1 MERDNLIE
9 QAQALN
15 AAVAVIK
22 EYCDGR
28 TADDACRKCLF
39 RDNCGGEPYTW
50 GNEPPHP
57 AGRAGKRGGTVDCAI
72 CGKPVE
78 RVHPCEYYRR
88 RGGSRVRRMLR
99 RVLPD
104 RAVPCPD
111 HDEREREKTEG

>member
-50 GNEPPHP
+50 GNVAKSAYRTEPF
-57 AGRAGKRGGTVDCAI
+57 
-72 CGKPVE
+72 
-78 RVHPCEYYRR
+78 
-88 RGGSRVRRMLR
+88 
-99 RVLPD
+99 
-104 RAVPCPD
+104 PCPD

>member
-1 MERDNLIE
+1 MERDNLTE
-9 QAQALN
+9 QARALN

-22 EYCDGR
+22 EYCESR

-57 AGRAGKRGGTVDCAI
+57 AGRAGKWGGAVNCAI

-78 RVHPCEYYRR
+78 R
-88 RGGSRVRRMLR
+88 
-99 RVLPD
+99 
-104 RAVPCPD
+104 
-111 HDEREREKTEG
+111 EK

>member
-1 MERDNLIE
+1 MERDNLTE
-9 QAQALN
+9 QARALN

-22 EYCDGR
+22 EYCESR

-57 AGRAGKRGGTVDCAI
+57 AGRAGKRGGAELRDMRKARRA
-72 CGKPVE
+72 GP
-78 RVHPCEYYRR
+78 PCEYYRR

>member
-50 GNEPPHP
+50 GNVAKSATGQSRSPVQTTTSGRNWRDNPCRLTRGAPPSNT
-57 AGRAGKRGGTVDCAI
+57 GT
-72 CGKPVE
+72 
-78 RVHPCEYYRR
+78 R
-88 RGGSRVRRMLR
+88 
-99 RVLPD
+99 
-104 RAVPCPD
+104 
-111 HDEREREKTEG
+111 

>member
-15 AAVAVIK
+15 AAVAAIK

-50 GNEPPHP
+50 GECCEECYRTEPF
-57 AGRAGKRGGTVDCAI
+57 
-72 CGKPVE
+72 
-78 RVHPCEYYRR
+78 
-88 RGGSRVRRMLR
+88 
-99 RVLPD
+99 
-104 RAVPCPD
+104 PCPD

>member
-1 MERDNLIE
+1 MERDNLTE
-9 QAQALN
+9 QARALN

-22 EYCDGR
+22 EYCESR

-57 AGRAGKRGGTVDCAI
+57 AGRAGKRGGAVNCAI

-104 RAVPCPD
+104 RAVPLSRP
-111 HDEREREKTEG
+111 